1 MLRQEIKNLPV
12 TPPKL
17 RSFGLTMGLLLLVIA
32 AYLFW
37 REKSGAGYLF
47 AAAVVF
53 AGLGGLVPKL
63 LAPVYRAWM
72 TLALLMGFVMTRV
85 ILTVLYL
92 GLFTPIGLISR
103 LLGKD
108 LLEQRW
114 NPQAQTYWVKRT
126 GGEFKPEAA
135 EKMF

>member
-1 MLRQEIKNLPV
+1 MLRQEIKNLAV
-12 TPPKL
+12 TPAKL
-17 RSFGLTMGLLLLVIA
+17 RSFGLTMGLLLLA
-32 AYLFW
+32 LAGYLFW
-37 REKSGAGYLF
+37 RESSSAGYLL

-53 AGLGGLVPKL
+53 AGLGGLVPRL
-63 LAPVYRAWM
+63 LAPVYRTWM
-72 TLALLMGFVMTRV
+72 TLALLMGFVMTRM

-92 GLFTPIGLISR
+92 GLFTPIGLVAR

-114 NPQAQTYWVKRT
+114 NPQAQTYWVKRMA
-126 GGEFKPEAA
+126 GEFKSEAA